1 MASEGDGDWREK
13 RKMVEPCDKHPPR
26 RGSGRTA
33 AGISTAIGRGDAR
46 DRGRRDQLI

>member
-13 RKMVEPCDKHPPR
+13 RKMVEPCDKDPPR
-26 RGSGRTA
+26 CGHGRTI
-33 AGISTAIGRGDAR
+33 AGSSTIAGRGAAR